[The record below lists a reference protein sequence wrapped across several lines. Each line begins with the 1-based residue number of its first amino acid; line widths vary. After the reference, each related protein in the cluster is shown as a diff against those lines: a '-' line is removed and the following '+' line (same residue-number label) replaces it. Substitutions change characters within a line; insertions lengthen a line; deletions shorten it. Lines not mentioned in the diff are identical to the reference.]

1 MIKGLLILS
10 LVFVVIAMLHFFS
23 LRVMRVSDEK
33 KKKIAKI
40 FWYLYGI
47 YFAVVGLSNTSTP
60 EGFRIFGFLQFL
72 CGITFCVLNYKGA
85 MDGKKTK

>member
-33 KKKIAKI
+33 KKKSEKY
-40 FWYLYGI
+40 FGI
-47 YFAVVGLSNTSTP
+47 YM
-60 EGFRIFGFLQFL
+60 GFILL
-72 CGITFCVLNYKGA
+72 
-85 MDGKKTK
+85 

>member
-10 LVFVVIAMLHFFS
+10 VVLVVIAIIHVFS
-23 LRVMRVSDEK
+23 LRVMRVSNEK
-33 KKKIAKI
+33 KKKIGKI
-40 FWYLYGI
+40 FWYIYGL
-47 YFAVVGLSNTSTP
+47 YFAVVGLLNTSTP

-85 MDGKKTK
+85 IDGKKTK

>member
-10 LVFVVIAMLHFFS
+10 VVFVVIAIINVFS
-23 LRVMRVSDEK
+23 LRVMRVSNEK
-33 KKKIAKI
+33 KKKIGKI
-40 FWYLYGI
+40 FWYIYVL
-47 YFAVVGLSNTSTP
+47 YFAVVGLLNTSTP

>member
-33 KKKIAKI
+33 KKKIGKI
-40 FWYLYGI
+40 FWYLYGFL
-47 YFAVVGLSNTSTP
+47 FAIS
-60 EGFRIFGFLQFL
+60 GFINMLPFEQIKPFAFIQFL
-72 CGITFCVLNYKGA
+72 CGILVLVLHYL
-85 MDGKKTK
+85 GKIEIKNPT